1 LFVAVE
7 FALVRI
13 RTTQVERL
21 VGEGKTPAGLVEEAT
36 DKLGAYRYASQLGTP
51 SSPPG
56 LGWIG
61 DTAS

>member
-1 LFVAVE
+1 VAVE
-7 FALVRI
+7 SALVRI

-36 DKLGAYRYASQLGTP
+36 DKLDAYRYASQLGTP

-56 LGWIG
+56 PG
-61 DTAS
+61 